1 MNFEYEPNFIDAQL
15 AYAKSQAAKKAKA
28 KAQKPPYWLN
38 TAKLSAKIHDDS
50 THQNNA
56 KNSHLDANNKGD

>member
-38 TAKLSAKIHDDS
+38 TAKLSAKILMIAPIK
-50 THQNNA
+50 TTLKTA
-56 KNSHLDANNKGD
+56 I